1 MVAFKINLFRRIF
14 RRLPVIGIF
23 DLRLQTWYRAYF
35 GYEDY
40 KKSGW
45 FEFWNNWGLSTWFL
59 TLHILKRPLHCAMT
73 MMRSLN
79 SIVVMLAFSMA
90 LCCKGPDVEPQTTK
104 KSTSHMPPHIF
115 PRRSG
120 STRCNFFVHTHGKR
134 TIPNLYLE
142 VICAVYIWKGIIHG
156 KL

>member
-45 FEFWNNWGLSTWFL
+45 FEFWNNWGLSNVHLKPSDSITLEKGGDPLVYWERARQVVRPIAVRTRTPADLFL
-59 TLHILKRPLHCAMT
+59 RLASKRNKNRKQEAYLCRPTIISRGWKSMELKFSKWRLAKLP
-73 MMRSLN
+73 RSEHADSWN
-79 SIVVMLAFSMA
+79 T
-90 LCCKGPDVEPQTTK
+90 DV
-104 KSTSHMPPHIF
+104 S
-115 PRRSG
+115 
-120 STRCNFFVHTHGKR
+120 
-134 TIPNLYLE
+134 
-142 VICAVYIWKGIIHG
+142 
-156 KL
+156 